1 MKDKLKFY
9 INGQWVES
17 ESNEKIEVI
26 NPANETIVGHVTAGT
41 IEDIDSAVKAA
52 ANAFKTYQFS
62 SKNERIELL
71 NNVIAEYENRYQD
84 FVDTITEE
92 MGAPLWLSSK
102 AQASTGIKNLNE
114 TLDALKEY
122 EFEKEEGDY
131 ILMKEPIGVVGMI
144 TPWNWPMNQ
153 ITTKVSAALAAGCT
167 MVLKPSEISPY
178 CAMLLA
184 EVFDTAGVPAGI
196 FNVVNGYGPTVGAA
210 LSEHKYVDM
219 MSFTGSTRA
228 GIAVA
233 QASATTV
240 KRVHQELGGKS
251 SNIILDDVADLERSV
266 KGGAGHCFLNSGQ
279 SCNAPTKMLVSS
291 TNYNKAVEVAGATA
305 ESTTVGD
312 PHGEFRMGP
321 IANKA
326 QYEKVLRMI
335 EIGIEEGATLVA
347 GGTER
352 PDGYDSGYYVKPTV
366 FANVTPDMTIAKEEI
381 FGPVLSIIKY
391 ETEEEAIQI
400 ANDTEYGLAG
410 YIQGE
415 PSHAHEVAKKIRA
428 GQIII
433 NGGARG
439 TGAPFGGYK
448 ASGNGREHGLHG
460 LEECLETKAVIAPG
474 AYSSKSGSFLII
486 ISNAGW

>member
-41 IEDIDSAVKAA
+41 KEDIDSAVNAA

-62 SKNERIELL
+62 SKDERIELL

-210 LSEHKYVDM
+210 LSEHKDVDM

-233 QASATTV
+233 QASASTV

-291 TNYNKAVEVAGATA
+291 TNYDKAVEVAGATA

-474 AYSSKSGSFLII
+474 A
-486 ISNAGW
+486 

>member
-1 MKDKLKFY
+1 MKDKLQFY
-9 INGQWVES
+9 INGSWVDS

-26 NPANETIVGHVTAGT
+26 NPANEEIIGHVTAGT
-41 IEDIDSAVKAA
+41 KGDIDKAVLAA
-52 ANAFKTYQFS
+52 FEAFS
-62 SKNERIELL
+62 SFQYTSKEERIELL
-71 NNVIAEYENRYQD
+71 NNIISEYENRYDD
-84 FVDTITEE
+84 FVQAITEE
-92 MGAPLWLSSK
+92 MGAPLWLSEK
-102 AQASTGIKNLNE
+102 AQASTGIKNIHE
-114 TLDALKEY
+114 TLDALKDY
-122 EFEKEEGDY
+122 QFEKPEGDY
-131 ILMKEPIGVVGMI
+131 TLIKEPIGVIGMI

-184 EVFDTAGVPAGI
+184 EVFDKAGVPGGV

-210 LSEHKYVDM
+210 LSEHPDVAM

-233 QASATTV
+233 QASAVSV

-251 SNIILDDVADLERSV
+251 SNIILDDVADLEKSV
-266 KGGAGHCFLNSGQ
+266 RGGAGHCFLNSGQ
-279 SCNAPTKMLVSS
+279 SCNAPTKMLVSAQ
-291 TNYNKAVEVAGATA
+291 NYEKAVEVAVHTA
-305 ESTTVGD
+305 NSTTVGD
-312 PHGEFRMGP
+312 PQGEYRIGP

-326 QYEKVLRMI
+326 QYEKILRMI
-335 EIGIEEGATLVA
+335 EIGIEEGARLVA
-347 GGTER
+347 GGIEK
-352 PDGYDSGYYVKPTV
+352 PEGYEKGYYIKPTV
-366 FANVTPDMTIAKEEI
+366 FADVTNDMTIAKEEI

-391 ETEEEAIQI
+391 ENEDEAIEI

-410 YIQGE
+410 YVQGE
-415 PSHAHEVAKKIRA
+415 PEHAKEVARKIRA
-428 GQIII
+428 GQVII

-460 LEECLETKAVIAPG
+460 LEECLETKAVIAP
-474 AYSSKSGSFLII
+474 
-486 ISNAGW
+486 

>member
-1 MKDKLKFY
+1 LANFLRFKMKDKLQFY
-9 INGQWVES
+9 INGSWVDS

-26 NPANETIVGHVTAGT
+26 NPANEEVIGHVTAGT
-41 IEDIDSAVKAA
+41 KEDIDRAVAA
-52 ANAFKTYQFS
+52 AFQAFS
-62 SKNERIELL
+62 SFQYTLKEERIELL
-71 NNVIAEYENRYQD
+71 NNIISEYENRYDD
-84 FVDTITEE
+84 FVQAITEE
-92 MGAPLWLSSK
+92 MGAPLWLSEK
-102 AQASTGIKNLNE
+102 AQASTGIKNIHE
-114 TLDALKEY
+114 TLDALKDY
-122 EFEKEEGDY
+122 QFEKLEGDY
-131 ILMKEPIGVVGMI
+131 TLIKEPIGVIGMI

-184 EVFDTAGVPAGI
+184 EVFDAAGVPDGV

-210 LSEHKYVDM
+210 LSEHRDIAM

-233 QASATTV
+233 QASAVSV

-251 SNIILDDVADLERSV
+251 SNIILDDVADLEKSV

-279 SCNAPTKMLVSS
+279 SCNAPTKMLVSAQ
-291 TNYNKAVEVAGATA
+291 NYDKAVEVAAQTA
-305 ESTTVGD
+305 KSTTVGN
-312 PHGEFRMGP
+312 PQGEFRIGP

-326 QYEKVLRMI
+326 QYEKILRMI
-335 EIGIEEGATLVA
+335 EIGIEEGARLVA
-347 GGTER
+347 GGIEK
-352 PDGYDSGYYVKPTV
+352 PEGYEKGYYVKPTV
-366 FANVTPDMTIAKEEI
+366 FADVTNDMTIAKEEI

-391 ETEEEAIQI
+391 DNEDEAIEV

-410 YIQGE
+410 YVQGE
-415 PSHAHEVAKKIRA
+415 PEHAKEVARKIRA
-428 GQIII
+428 GQVII

-448 ASGNGREHGLHG
+448 SSGNGREHGLHG
-460 LEECLETKAVIAPG
+460 LEECLETKAVIAP
-474 AYSSKSGSFLII
+474 
-486 ISNAGW
+486 

>member
-1 MKDKLKFY
+1 MKDKLKLY

-26 NPANETIVGHVTAGT
+26 NPANESVVGHVTAGT
-41 IEDIDSAVKAA
+41 KEDINRAVEAA
-52 ANAFKTYQFS
+52 LNAFSTYQFS
-62 SKNERIELL
+62 SKEDRIELL

-122 EFEKEEGDY
+122 QFEKPEGDY

-210 LSEHKYVDM
+210 LSEHKDVDM

-279 SCNAPTKMLVSS
+279 SCNAPTKMLVSA
-291 TNYNKAVEVAGATA
+291 TNYDKAVEVAKATA

-335 EIGIEEGATLVA
+335 EIGIEEGAILVA
-347 GGTER
+347 GGVER

-366 FANVTPDMTIAKEEI
+366 FANVTPDMTIAQEEI
-381 FGPVLSIIKY
+381 FGPVLSMIKY

-415 PSHAHEVAKKIRA
+415 SGHAHEVAKKIRA

-460 LEECLETKAVIAPG
+460 LEECLETKAIIAPD
-474 AYSSKSGSFLII
+474 A
-486 ISNAGW
+486 

>member
-1 MKDKLKFY
+1 MKDKLEFY
-9 INGQWVES
+9 INGSWVQS
-17 ESNEKIEVI
+17 QSNEKIEVI
-26 NPANETIVGHVTAGT
+26 NPANEDIIGHITAGT
-41 IEDIDSAVKAA
+41 KEDINNAVDAA
-52 ANAFKTYQFS
+52 FQAFQTYQNT
-62 SKNERIELL
+62 SKNERIEIINNILL
-71 NNVIAEYENRYQD
+71 EYDNRYQD
-84 FVDTITEE
+84 LVDAITEE
-92 MGAPLWLSSK
+92 MGSPLWLSSK
-102 AQASTGIKNLNE
+102 AQASTGVKNFNE

-122 EFEKEEGDY
+122 QFEKKEGDY
-131 ILMKEPIGVVGMI
+131 IIVKEPIGVIGMI

-153 ITTKVSAALAAGCT
+153 ITTKVSAAIAAGCT

-178 CAMLLA
+178 SAMLLA
-184 EVFDTAGVPAGI
+184 EIFDKAGVPNGV

-210 LSEHKYVDM
+210 LSEHEKVDM

-233 QASATTV
+233 QASAVTV

-251 SNIILDDVADLERSV
+251 ANIILDDVADLEKSV

-291 TNYNKAVEVAGATA
+291 SNYDRAVEVAAATA
-305 ESTTVGD
+305 NSTTVGD
-312 PHGEFRMGP
+312 PKGEFRMGP

-326 QYEKVLRMI
+326 QYEKVLRLI
-335 EIGIEEGATLVA
+335 EIGIEEGATLSA
-347 GGTER
+347 GGIER
-352 PDGYDSGYYVKPTV
+352 PEGYDKGYYVKPTV
-366 FANVTPDMTIAKEEI
+366 FSNVTSDMTIAKEEI
-381 FGPVLSIIKY
+381 FGPVLSILKY

-410 YIQGE
+410 YVQGE
-415 PSHAHEVAKKIRA
+415 SNHAHEVAKQIRA

-448 ASGNGREHGLHG
+448 SSGNGREHGVHG
-460 LEECLETKAVIAPG
+460 LEECLETKAIIAP
-474 AYSSKSGSFLII
+474 A
-486 ISNAGW
+486 A

>member
-1 MKDKLKFY
+1 MKDKLQFY
-9 INGQWVES
+9 INGVWVES
-17 ESNEKIEVI
+17 DSSEKIEVI
-26 NPANETIVGHVTAGT
+26 NPANEELVGHVSAGT
-41 IEDIDSAVKAA
+41 KSDIDKAVKAA
-52 ANAFKTYQFS
+52 NQSFTTYQHT
-62 SKNERIELL
+62 SKDDRIELL
-71 NNVIAEYENRYQD
+71 NNVISEYENRYDD
-84 FVDTITEE
+84 FVQTITEE
-92 MGAPLWLSSK
+92 MGAPIWLSEK
-102 AQASTGIKNLNE
+102 AQASTGIKNLHE
-114 TLDALKEY
+114 TLDALEEY
-122 EFEKEEGDY
+122 QFEKKEGDY
-131 ILMKEPIGVVGMI
+131 TLIREPIGVIGMI

-184 EVFDTAGVPAGI
+184 EVFDKAGVPNGV

-210 LSEHKYVDM
+210 LSDHPDVAM

-233 QASATTV
+233 QASAVSV

-251 SNIILDDVADLERSV
+251 SNIILDDVADLEKSV

-279 SCNAPTKMLVSS
+279 SCNAPTKMLVSAN
-291 TNYNKAVEVAGATA
+291 NYEKAVEVAAQTA
-305 ESTTVGD
+305 NNTTVGD
-312 PHGEFRMGP
+312 PQGEFRIGP

-326 QYEKVLRMI
+326 QYEKILRMI

-347 GGTER
+347 GGVEK
-352 PDGYDSGYYVKPTV
+352 PEGYDKGYYVKPTV
-366 FANVTPDMTIAKEEI
+366 FANVTTDMTIAKEEI

-391 ETEEEAIQI
+391 DSEDQAIHI

-410 YIQGE
+410 YVQGE
-415 PSHAHEVAKKIRA
+415 ISHANKVARKIRA
-428 GQIII
+428 GQVII

-448 ASGNGREHGLHG
+448 SSGNGREHGVHG
-460 LEECLETKAVIAPG
+460 LEECLETKAIIAP
-474 AYSSKSGSFLII
+474 
-486 ISNAGW
+486 

>member
-1 MKDKLKFY
+1 MKDKLHFY
-9 INGQWVES
+9 INGAWVEPDS
-17 ESNEKIEVI
+17 SEKIQVI
-26 NPANETIVGHVTAGT
+26 NPANEELVGHVSAGT
-41 IEDIDSAVKAA
+41 KTDIDKAVKAA
-52 ANAFKTYQFS
+52 NQAFTTYQYT
-62 SKNERIELL
+62 SKDDRIELL
-71 NNVIAEYENRYQD
+71 KNIIGEYENRYDD
-84 FVDTITEE
+84 FVKTITEE
-92 MGAPLWLSSK
+92 MGAPIWLSEK
-102 AQASTGIKNLNE
+102 AQASTGIKNLHE
-114 TLDALKEY
+114 TLDALQDY
-122 EFEKEEGDY
+122 QFEKKEGDY
-131 ILMKEPIGVVGMI
+131 TLIREPIGVIGMI

-184 EVFDTAGVPAGI
+184 EVFDAAGVPDGV

-210 LSEHKYVDM
+210 LSDHPDVAM

-233 QASATTV
+233 QASAVSV

-251 SNIILDDVADLERSV
+251 SNIILDDVADLEKSV

-279 SCNAPTKMLVSS
+279 SCNAPTKMLVSAN
-291 TNYNKAVEVAGATA
+291 NYEKAVEVAAQTA
-305 ESTTVGD
+305 NSTTVGD
-312 PHGEFRMGP
+312 PQGEFRIGP

-326 QYEKVLRMI
+326 QYEKILRMI

-347 GGTER
+347 GGVEK
-352 PDGYDSGYYVKPTV
+352 PEGYDKGYYVKPTV
-366 FANVTPDMTIAKEEI
+366 FANVTSGMTIAKEEI

-391 ETEEEAIQI
+391 DSEDEAIHI

-410 YIQGE
+410 YVQGE
-415 PSHAHEVAKKIRA
+415 ISHANEVARKIRA
-428 GQIII
+428 GQVII

-448 ASGNGREHGLHG
+448 SSGNGREHGVHG
-460 LEECLETKAVIAPG
+460 LEECLETKAVITP
-474 AYSSKSGSFLII
+474 
-486 ISNAGW
+486 

>member
-1 MKDKLKFY
+1 MKDKLNFY
-9 INGQWVES
+9 IDGQWVEPKSS
-17 ESNEKIEVI
+17 ETIEVI
-26 NPANETIVGHVTAGT
+26 NPANENIIGHVAAGT
-41 IEDIDSAVKAA
+41 KEDIDMAVKAA
-52 ANAFKTYQFS
+52 SRAFESFQYS
-62 SKNERIELL
+62 SKDDRIEML
-71 NNVIAEYENRYQD
+71 NNVISEYENRYQD

-114 TLDALKEY
+114 TLDAIKEY
-122 EFEKEEGDY
+122 EFEKKEGDY
-131 ILMKEPIGVVGMI
+131 ILIKEPIGVVGMI

-178 CAMLLA
+178 CGMLLA
-184 EVFDTAGVPAGI
+184 EVFDKAGI
-196 FNVVNGYGPTVGAA
+196 PNGVFNLVNGYGPVVGAA
-210 LSEHKYVDM
+210 LSEHKDVAM

-233 QASATTV
+233 QASATSV

-251 SNIILDDVADLERSV
+251 SNIILDDVADLEKSV

-291 TNYNKAVEVAGATA
+291 KNYDKAVEVAVTTA
-305 ESTTVGD
+305 KNTTVGD
-312 PHGEFRMGP
+312 PHGEFRIGP
-321 IANKA
+321 IANKT
-326 QYEKVLRMI
+326 QYEKILRLI
-335 EIGIEEGATLVA
+335 ELGIEEGATLVA
-347 GGTER
+347 GGVDMPE
-352 PDGYDSGYYVKPTV
+352 GCEKGYYVQPTV
-366 FANVTPDMTIAKEEI
+366 FANVTMDMTIANEEI
-381 FGPVLSIIKY
+381 FGPVLCMIKY
-391 ETEEEAIQI
+391 ETEEEAIKI

-415 PSHAHEVAKKIRA
+415 ASHAHEVAKKIRA

-433 NGGARG
+433 NGGAKG

-448 ASGNGREHGLHG
+448 SSGNGREHGRHG
-460 LEECLETKAVIAPG
+460 LEECLETKAVIAP
-474 AYSSKSGSFLII
+474 SS
-486 ISNAGW
+486 

>member
-1 MKDKLKFY
+1 MKNKLKFY

-26 NPANETIVGHVTAGT
+26 NPANESIVGHVTAGT
-41 IEDIDSAVKAA
+41 KEDIDHAVQAA
-52 ANAFKTYQFS
+52 SNAFETYQFS
-62 SKNERIELL
+62 SKEDRIEIL

-122 EFEKEEGDY
+122 QFEKAEGDY

-167 MVLKPSEISPY
+167 MVLKPSEISPF

-210 LSEHKYVDM
+210 LSEHKDVDM

-279 SCNAPTKMLVSS
+279 SCNAPTKMLVSAES
-291 TNYNKAVEVAGATA
+291 YEKAVEVAAATA

-326 QYEKVLRMI
+326 QYEKVIRMI

-347 GGTER
+347 GGVER
-352 PDGYDSGYYVKPTV
+352 PDGYESGYYVKPTV
-366 FANVTPDMTIAKEEI
+366 FANVTPDMTIAQEEI

-391 ETEEEAIQI
+391 ETEEEAIKI

-415 PSHAHEVAKKIRA
+415 LSHAHEVAKKIRA

-460 LEECLETKAVIAPG
+460 LEECLETKAVIAPD
-474 AYSSKSGSFLII
+474 A
-486 ISNAGW
+486 

>member
-41 IEDIDSAVKAA
+41 KEDIDSAVKAA
-52 ANAFKTYQFS
+52 TNAFKTYQFS
-62 SKNERIELL
+62 SKDQRIELL

-210 LSEHKYVDM
+210 LSEHKDVDM

-251 SNIILDDVADLERSV
+251 SNIILDDVADLERSI

-291 TNYNKAVEVAGATA
+291 TNYDKAVEIAGATA

-474 AYSSKSGSFLII
+474 A
-486 ISNAGW
+486 